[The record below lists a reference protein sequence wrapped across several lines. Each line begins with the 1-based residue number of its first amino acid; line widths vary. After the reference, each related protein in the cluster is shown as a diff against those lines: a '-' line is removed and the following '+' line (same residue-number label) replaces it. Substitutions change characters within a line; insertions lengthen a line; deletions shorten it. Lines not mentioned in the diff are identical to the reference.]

1 MFGFFRKK
9 AAAAPP
15 PALRD
20 IAPEPPK
27 ASPAPPAAAEPAPA
41 LSGGDLHIPRARLS
55 QKNLHMHYAINSIRE
70 ELEAV
75 DWYRQRAD
83 DTDDPELKEIL
94 LHNAD
99 EEIEHA
105 SMLLECVRRHDARFD
120 KELREYL
127 FTDGPLI
134 AAEKKAMGRT

>member
-1 MFGFFRKK
+1 MFGFLRGRR

-15 PALRD
+15 KIEAAP
-20 IAPEPPK
+20 APEPPK
-27 ASPAPPAAAEPAPA
+27 PAAAPPAPPPP
-41 LSGGDLHIPRARLS
+41 LSGGDLHIPRAKLS
-55 QKNLHMHYAINSIRE
+55 QKTLHMHYAINSIRE

-75 DWYRQRAD
+75 DWYRQRAE
-83 DTDDPELKEIL
+83 DTDDAELKAIL

-105 SMLLECVRRHDARFD
+105 SMILEWLRRADARFD

-127 FTDGPLI
+127 FTDGPI
-134 AAEKKAMGRT
+134 VAMEKRVMGRS